1 MGKIYSGIEGG
12 LVVDGLKVGKVR
24 DWSIAGA
31 IASLETTT
39 LADYMPTYRAGRQ
52 EYSGSCKLY
61 YYRNAAGTVEGQALF
76 GAVLRTGHV
85 DPDQKHRFKL
95 VAGDRSLE
103 FDALVTSVGLGA
115 EQGDVMSADVS
126 FVVSGPLIEASLGG
140 S

>member
-1 MGKIYSGIEGG
+1 MGKVYTGIEGS
-12 LVVDGLKVGKVR
+12 LFVDGQKVGKVR
-24 DWSIAGA
+24 NWTFDGDAEA
-31 IASLETTT
+31 LETTT
-39 LADYMPTYRAGRQ
+39 LGDYAPTYRYGRQ
-52 EYSGSCKLY
+52 SYAGSCTLY
-61 YYRNAAGTVEGQALF
+61 YYRNEADSIEGKTLF
-76 GAVLRTGHV
+76 GTVLRTGKI

-126 FVVSGPLIEASLGG
+126 FVVSGPLIEASMGG

>member
-1 MGKIYSGIEGG
+1 MGKVYTGIEGS
-12 LVVDGLKVGKVR
+12 LFVDGAKVGKVKSW
-24 DWSIAGA
+24 DLAGSA
-31 IASLETTT
+31 ETLPTTT
-39 LADYMPTYRAGRQ
+39 LGDYAPTYRYGRQ
-52 EYSGSCKLY
+52 SYDGSCTLY
-61 YYRNAAGTVEGQALF
+61 YYRNEADSIEGKTLF
-76 GAVLRTGHV
+76 GTVLRTGKI

-115 EQGDVMSADVS
+115 EQGAVMSADVS

>member
-1 MGKIYSGIEGG
+1 MGKVYTGIEGS
-12 LVVDGLKVGKVR
+12 LFVDGAKVGKVKNW
-24 DWSIAGA
+24 DLAGSA
-31 IASLETTT
+31 ETLSTTT
-39 LADYMPTYRAGRQ
+39 LGDYAPTYRYGRQ
-52 EYSGSCKLY
+52 AYSGSCTLY
-61 YYRNAAGTVEGQALF
+61 YYRNETGVIEGKTLF
-76 GAVLRTGHV
+76 GTLLRTGKI

-115 EQGDVMSADVS
+115 EQGAVMSADVS